1 MIVSLEKCAD
11 CSRSSEKQKLLP
23 AQEKKWLSK
32 QEESGG
38 EGRTPE
44 LEEGPEQAQRE
55 RASSLGGT
63 LTSSLPASSLR
74 WTPAG

>member
-32 QEESGG
+32 QEECDGG
-38 EGRTPE
+38 GRTPE
-44 LEEGPEQAQRE
+44 LEEGPEQRHRGRE
-55 RASSLGGT
+55 L
-63 LTSSLPASSLR
+63 LPLAER
-74 WTPAG
+74 